1 MQDEEGVAYG
11 FLIDLD
17 SFTVNGNNREFIVT
31 TSNPEAVQKFIDDNQ
46 LFKDQE

>member
-1 MQDEEGVAYG
+1 MSDDEGVAYG

-17 SFTVNGNNREFIVT
+17 SFTINGNNREFKVT
-31 TSNPEAVQKFIDDNQ
+31 ISSPEGVQKFIDDNQ